1 MGGIVGIWWLILE
14 KWAEMGKNR
23 HKSGCFRPLVL
34 ELQILVPFGSSHAM
48 SFRSIPFNSVRYR
61 WLPRKHVEMV
71 QKKVKSQQETE
82 FQGKFG
88 LDSDL
93 GLGNSYVFAGVPF
106 RSIPFDSVQRG
117 DFSQFGHSC
126 PVNPKKEKNLLS
138 GPALSRNPENG
149 RKFWLL
155 APFLQLSA
163 TPGRHRKF
171 GAELKRIRPER
182 LTQSQLDKGR

>member
-1 MGGIVGIWWLILE
+1 M
-14 KWAEMGKNR
+14 
-23 HKSGCFRPLVL
+23 
-34 ELQILVPFGSSHAM
+34 
-48 SFRSIPFNSVRYR
+48 
-61 WLPRKHVEMV
+61 
-71 QKKVKSQQETE
+71 KSQQKTK

-88 LDSDL
+88 LVSDL

-106 RSIPFDSVQRG
+106 RSIPFDSIQRG

-149 RKFWLL
+149 HKFWLL
-155 APFLQLSA
+155 AQFLQLSA
-163 TPGRHRKF
+163 IPGRHRKF

-182 LTQSQLDKGR
+182 LTQSQLDKGRWPQCSAAEFFFSVLAPCSSPGICQKFRVWRTLPDRDVCVWGKKSKFLERWKLTISQYFCRARIAMLPV